1 MAKQTKNNK
10 LIEQLTDQMNDRIQS
25 YQEKPEE
32 ELELLNYM
40 RKFYKY
46 SIKNTMMIESQYR
59 GAYGVASYK
68 EHQKNGYQVQKGQ
81 KAIRIMAPVIKDR
94 FINEQG
100 KIKDLRYATKREKE
114 LIKKGKLEVIRNDVV
129 SFRAVPVFDITQTD
143 CPVED
148 YPKLYPNRPQN
159 FEFKG
164 SLEQFNNFYQAI
176 NEYAENKNINIAHET
191 MSDGAQKGY
200 YAPNENRIALRD
212 DLSIQEQA
220 KVLLHEI
227 GHAEM
232 HNHRTMKDKDKELQ
246 TTPIKE
252 YQAEMLAYLV
262 SSTFELD
269 TEDYSIRYLNNWTSK
284 ADIKPETY
292 KQSIEEVKEVAKNLI
307 ENVVERFNQLELTK
321 ERPEP
326 KNELES
332 RIEKLREKHSQKE
345 NSGNTKQL
353 NQERV
358 K

>member
-1 MAKQTKNNK
+1 MSKQNE
-10 LIEQLTDQMNDRIQS
+10 LIEQLTNQMNKRIQEYRTS
-25 YQEKPEE
+25 PEE

-40 RKFYKY
+40 SKFYKY
-46 SIKNTMMIESQYR
+46 SVRNTMLIESQYK
-59 GAYGVASYK
+59 GAFGVASYK
-68 EHQKNGYQVQKGQ
+68 EHQKKGYQVQKGQ
-81 KAIRIMAPVIKDR
+81 KAIRILAPVLIDQFKDKQGRIK
-94 FINEQG
+94 NLQ
-100 KIKDLRYATKREKE
+100 YATNKEKD
-114 LIKKGKLEVIRNDVV
+114 LIKKGKLQVMKKNLVGYRP
-129 SFRAVPVFDITQTD
+129 VPVFDITQTN

-176 NEYAENKNINIAHET
+176 NKYAENKNIRVIHET
-191 MSDGAQKGY
+191 MHDGAQKGY
-200 YAPNENRIALRD
+200 YSPSENLIALRNG
-212 DLSIQEQA
+212 LSSQEKA

-232 HNHRTMKDKDKELQ
+232 HNVETLQDKDKELQ

-269 TEDYSIRYLNNWTSK
+269 TEDYSTSYLKSWTSK
-284 ADIKPETY
+284 ADIEPEIY
-292 KQSIEEVKEVAKNLI
+292 QKSIEEVKMVAKNLI
-307 ENVVERFNQLELTK
+307 ENIVERFNELELTK
-321 ERPEP
+321 EKPQP

-332 RIEKLREKHSQKE
+332 RIEKLRAKHSQKE
-345 NSGNTKQL
+345 NSGNTKQP